1 MFRLGRFVSI
11 LATPLFAA
19 VLLSAQSQDE
29 KANKPAAGAKDT
41 TVQGCL
47 AKGEQPDTYQ
57 IQADGKTYILA
68 GNKDELEKH
77 VGKMV
82 AISGAPEKG
91 GASAEA
97 ASFKVTAITKV
108 ADSCQ

>member
-11 LATPLFAA
+11 LATPLLAA
-19 VLLSAQSQDE
+19 MLLSAQSQDE
-29 KANKPAAGAKDT
+29 KANKAPAAAKDT

-47 AKGEQPDTYQ
+47 AKGDQPDTYQ
-57 IQADGKTYILA
+57 IQADGKTYVLA
-68 GNKDELEKH
+68 GKKDELEKH

-91 GASAEA
+91 ASAEA
-97 ASFKVTAITKV
+97 MQFKVSAITKV

>member
-1 MFRLGRFVSI
+1 MFRLGRLVSI

-19 VLLSAQSQDE
+19 VLLSAQPQQDE
-29 KANKPAAGAKDT
+29 KAKPPAGSKDT

-57 IQADGKTYILA
+57 IQADGKTYILV
-68 GNKDELEKH
+68 GKKDELEKH

-82 AISGAPEKG
+82 AISGAPEKA
-91 GASAEA
+91 GASTEA
-97 ASFKVTAITKV
+97 LAFKVSAITKV